1 MKYNPKSE
9 IRNPELAS
17 LLPIPLAALA
27 IVCLLAVAPTE
38 AATKVFLLGGQ
49 SNMAGV
55 GQYPGGVI
63 NGQTIPPEPAIVHPY
78 DDPQPDVKFW
88 YNNAW
93 TDLRPGFG
101 YQPSEI
107 GPEVTF
113 GYRLNQL
120 FPDDDIYLVKYAE
133 SGSNLAVQWKPD
145 GTGAVYNAFK
155 SMVNA
160 ALQNLNNAHLNPE
173 VVGMIW
179 MQGES
184 DANKHEYAVNY
195 AANLK
200 ALINKVRLDFGA
212 DMRFVIGRIDDW
224 PWGAAADCEL
234 VRAAQ
239 QTVAEAAVGVAD
251 PIAPPAAGREESVA
265 VVMVVESQSDLLEVV
280 DALHPPRGLAGG
292 LHGRQ
297 EQGDQDANDR
307 DHHEQL
313 DQRETMRGEG
323 RVARDGG
330 FMILPVL
337 STGH

>member
-239 QTVAEAAVGVAD
+239 QTVAEADSNAAWFDTDNLQRVYTGHYGTQGQTDLGILFANQFAV
-251 PIAPPAAGREESVA
+251 PEPSTLFI
-265 VVMVVESQSDLLEVV
+265 LLS
-280 DALHPPRGLAGG
+280 AGLAA
-292 LHGRQ
+292 LLAYAWRK
-297 EQGDQDANDR
+297 R
-307 DHHEQL
+307 K
-313 DQRETMRGEG
+313 
-323 RVARDGG
+323 
-330 FMILPVL
+330 
-337 STGH
+337 